1 MNQLNKLISN
11 LASYSSEFSKIKPEI
26 SEGNIGWHIIH
37 SCLVISSV
45 TKSIVKSDPIKFKKK
60 FSFKAFYVLLFK
72 KFPRGKAKAPSFTHP
87 QNELT
92 ESYIK
97 EMIQEARIS
106 MDHLSRAASNQ
117 YFTHP
122 IFGDLQ
128 LRKAIRFLGVH
139 TYHHEKIIRDILK

>member
-1 MNQLNKLISN
+1 MNKLNKSINN
-11 LASYSSEFSKIKPEI
+11 LASYSSEFSKINPEI
-26 SEGNIGWHIIH
+26 SEANIGWHIVH
-37 SCLVISSV
+37 SCLVITSV
-45 TKSIVKSDPIKFKKK
+45 TKTIVNSDPSNFKKK

-72 KFPRGKAKAPSFTHP
+72 KFPRGKAKAPTFTHP

-92 ESYIK
+92 ESYIR
-97 EMIQEARIS
+97 EVIQEARKS
-106 MDHLSRAASNQ
+106 LDHLSRAASNQ

-128 LRKAIRFLGVH
+128 LRKAIKFLGVH

>member
-1 MNQLNKLISN
+1 MNQLNKSISK

-26 SEGNIGWHIIH
+26 SEANIGWHIIH
-37 SCLVISSV
+37 CCLVITSV
-45 TKSIVKSDPIKFKKK
+45 TKSIVQSDPINCKKK
-60 FSFKAFYVLLFK
+60 FSFIAFYVLLSK

-87 QNELT
+87 QNEIT
-92 ESYIK
+92 ESSIN
-97 EMIQEARIS
+97 EVIQEARKS
-106 MDHLSRAASNQ
+106 LDLLARAASNQ

-128 LRKAIRFLGVH
+128 LRKAIKFLGVH